1 MASCRTPS
9 CQSSM
14 PQSLRSLRRSG
25 YFAKST
31 SKASAIVPAPD
42 PSFASSPS
50 RSEVGERLQ
59 GVFSMVFFPL
69 INNPWINVNGE
80 RFDLSDVQSTN
91 GELCETISFD
101 DSMGSV
107 YLGFQFF
114 MPMNRGKQTMAR
126 SSRSSSVRP
135 RSSTPLQPPH

>member
-1 MASCRTPS
+1 M
-9 CQSSM
+9 
-14 PQSLRSLRRSG
+14 
-25 YFAKST
+25 F
-31 SKASAIVPAPD
+31 
-42 PSFASSPS
+42 
-50 RSEVGERLQ
+50 
-59 GVFSMVFFPL
+59 FFPL

-91 GELCETISFD
+91 AELCQTISFD

-114 MPMNRGKQTMAR
+114 MPMKRGKQTMAR